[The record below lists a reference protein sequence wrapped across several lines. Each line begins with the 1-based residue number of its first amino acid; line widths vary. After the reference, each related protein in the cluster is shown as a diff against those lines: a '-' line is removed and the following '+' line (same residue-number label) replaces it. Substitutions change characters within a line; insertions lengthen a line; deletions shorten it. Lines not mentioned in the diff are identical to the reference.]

1 MTTEEIVKALRCLR
15 VETGSL
21 SCLGCGYEHS
31 CNVHGCQILRE
42 AAAQLEHFTAEN
54 RALRSALT
62 SRPAKRA
69 QKQARDASVTF
80 LREMAKEL
88 NAQRAEAEAE
98 RDALREKKR
107 WISVTEKTPEYDM
120 PQLALNADGDA
131 LIANY
136 AYGEWFDTW
145 GQDVEV
151 THWMPLPEAPEGNN
165 AT

>member
-1 MTTEEIVKALRCLR
+1 MTNEEIVKALRTCVMDPDDGGDCENCPASRSEGEYCLTA
-15 VETGSL
+15 VMS
-21 SCLGCGYEHS
+21 
-31 CNVHGCQILRE
+31 E
-42 AAAQLEHFTAEN
+42 AASLIEQLRREIEWKD
-54 RALRSALT
+54 SVIDC
-62 SRPAKRA
+62 A
-69 QKQARDASVTF
+69 QK
-80 LREMAKEL
+80 K
-88 NAQRAEAEAE
+88 RAEATAE

-151 THWMPLPEAPEGNN
+151 THWMPLPEAPEEGGK
-165 AT
+165 A